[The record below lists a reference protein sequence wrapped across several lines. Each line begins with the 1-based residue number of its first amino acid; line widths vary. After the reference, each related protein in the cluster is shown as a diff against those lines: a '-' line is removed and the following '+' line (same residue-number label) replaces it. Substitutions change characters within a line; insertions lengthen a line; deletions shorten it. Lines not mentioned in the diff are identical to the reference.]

1 MLVKVGKK
9 ELFESKKEFVIPTEG
24 KNLLPLDISGAAW
37 DSRFLAASPLG
48 MTRVAY
54 IGMTRLG

>member
-1 MLVKVGKK
+1 MLVKAGKK
-9 ELFESKKEFVIPTEG
+9 KLFENKKEFVIPTEG
-24 KNLLPLDISGAAW
+24 RNLLPAGTPGAAC

-54 IGMTRLG
+54 IGMTRLV